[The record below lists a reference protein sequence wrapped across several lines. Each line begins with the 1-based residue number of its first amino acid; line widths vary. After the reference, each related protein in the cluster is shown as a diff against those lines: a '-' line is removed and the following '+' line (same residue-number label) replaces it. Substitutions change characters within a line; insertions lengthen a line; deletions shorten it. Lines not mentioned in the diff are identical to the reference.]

1 MQIPFRQ
8 YDFKI
13 KRNLEKLY
21 IFDIIRKKWLLLTP
35 EEKVRQLW
43 IHYLVF
49 DLKYPL
55 KRINVEKSFVIH
67 QKIKR
72 IDIIYFNQEGTPE
85 LIIECKKPDVT
96 IDFKTLEQ
104 LLGYNAYFKA
114 KRLIITNG
122 NDHLGIEVIDN
133 QIIALETLE

>member
-1 MQIPFRQ
+1 MHVPFRQ

-13 KRNLEKLY
+13 KRNLEKHY

-43 IHYLVF
+43 IHYLIF
-49 DLKYPL
+49 DMHYPL
-55 KRINVEKSFVIH
+55 KRINVEKSFSIH
-67 QKIKR
+67 QKTKR

-85 LIIECKKPDVT
+85 LIIECKKPEVL

-104 LLGYNAYFKA
+104 LLGYNAFFKA
-114 KRLIITNG
+114 KKLIISNG
-122 NDHLGIEVIDN
+122 NHHLGIEVADN
-133 QIIALETLE
+133 QIKALESLQ